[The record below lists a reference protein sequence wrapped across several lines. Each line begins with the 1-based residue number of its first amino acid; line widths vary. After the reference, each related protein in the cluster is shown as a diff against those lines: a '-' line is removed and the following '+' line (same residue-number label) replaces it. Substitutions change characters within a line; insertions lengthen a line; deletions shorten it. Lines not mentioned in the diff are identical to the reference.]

1 VKNPVR
7 VAVTGA
13 AGQISYSLL
22 FRIAAGEMLG
32 ADQPVILQM
41 LEITPALSA
50 LQGVAME
57 LDDCAFPLLVG
68 TVTTDDAEVAF
79 KDADYAFLVGAR
91 PRGPG
96 MERKDL
102 LEAIAAIFSIQGRA
116 INDFPS
122 REIKVLVVGNPA
134 NTNALIAQRN
144 APDIDPRRFTAMM
157 RLDHNRALT
166 QLAQQVGVS
175 INDISKIA
183 VWGNHSSTQYPD
195 LHHAQ
200 VKGGAAIE
208 LIDRTWYVDDYIPRV
223 QQRGAAI
230 IEARGA
236 SSAASAANAAIFH
249 MRDWALGS
257 ANNDWVSMGVY
268 SDGSYGVKEGLI
280 YSYPCICKDGD
291 WHIVQDLIV
300 DDFSRS
306 KMQATEQELLAERDA
321 VVDLLPG

>member
-1 VKNPVR
+1 
-7 VAVTGA
+7 
-13 AGQISYSLL
+13 
-22 FRIAAGEMLG
+22 M
-32 ADQPVILQM
+32 
-41 LEITPALSA
+41 
-50 LQGVAME
+50 
-57 LDDCAFPLLVG
+57 
-68 TVTTDDAEVAF
+68 
-79 KDADYAFLVGAR
+79 
-91 PRGPG
+91 
-96 MERKDL
+96 
-102 LEAIAAIFSIQGRA
+102 
-116 INDFPS
+116 
-122 REIKVLVVGNPA
+122 
-134 NTNALIAQRN
+134 
-144 APDIDPRRFTAMM
+144 
-157 RLDHNRALT
+157 
-166 QLAQQVGVS
+166 
-175 INDISKIA
+175 
-183 VWGNHSSTQYPD
+183 
-195 LHHAQ
+195 HHAQ